1 MDQKLVAGI
10 GNIYADEILFAAR
23 IHPQRIAARL
33 ASDELARL
41 HSAISV
47 TLTTA
52 IAAEGSSFDA
62 GYRTVLGLE
71 GGFLAQ
77 NATYGRAKEP
87 CRACGQPIE
96 KTKIPGLI
104 GRPTYFCP
112 NCQPRRRRR
121 AL

>member
-1 MDQKLVAGI
+1 MAS
-10 GNIYADEILFAAR
+10 
-23 IHPQRIAARL
+23 RL
-33 ASDELARL
+33 TREELARL

-47 TLTTA
+47 TLIAA
-52 IAAEGSSFDA
+52 IAAEGSSFDG

-77 NATYGRAKEP
+77 NFTYGREREP
-87 CRACGQPIE
+87 CRRCGQPIE

-112 NCQPRRRRR
+112 NCQPRRRPRK